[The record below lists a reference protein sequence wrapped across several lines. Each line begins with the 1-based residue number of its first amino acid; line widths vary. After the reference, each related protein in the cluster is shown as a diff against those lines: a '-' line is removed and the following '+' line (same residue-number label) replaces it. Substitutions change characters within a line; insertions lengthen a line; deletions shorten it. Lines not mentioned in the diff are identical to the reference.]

1 MKIPKKGLIFF
12 AIAGAGL
19 VINQVSNQIKQDTGA
34 PSYTAVGAS
43 EKQPTKI
50 VKSDRV
56 KKFSLAKSNV
66 NQNHIEYS
74 ENPVDIFNEMEIFD
88 DTNAGIY
95 LKEHFDQLENTEPG
109 AQERQDE
116 SMEEMRETPEVYVE
130 KLAEAYEQVDRL
142 NFLARYK
149 IVYMMENIQSAHAV
163 PFLSELAKSDLPE
176 ETVSYKG
183 DGHIDERHQESLLR
197 MRGVGGLHALAAEG
211 NENAR
216 NALLNTVF
224 ETKIQTVKNDAIWA
238 YLSTSNDI
246 EAEKEYLK
254 TVLPEKDHPFIT
266 VKMTNIDEVE
276 KQLGP
281 ILENES

>member
-50 VKSDRV
+50 TKSEEI
-56 KKFSLAKSNV
+56 KKAGLAKADANH
-66 NQNHIEYS
+66 NHIEYS